1 MNALIFIIKAVA
13 HLYVFVLLLRFWL
26 PVVRADFR
34 NPIAQAVLKLS
45 SPLIIPLRR
54 VLPPIGRLDTATII
68 VTFAVEYLLVL
79 VVFTLRNYNLDVAV
93 IAVTALVQ
101 LLVLS
106 LQLFTFAI
114 LIKVIMSW
122 IAPHTY
128 NPATALISS
137 LVEPLLRPFRSLIPG
152 LGGFDISPMIVII
165 LLQATVILIS
175 DFWPI
180 TF

>member
-1 MNALIFIIKAVA
+1 M
-13 HLYVFVLLLRFWL
+13 FVLLLRFWL